1 MKKNKEVQITISESN
16 NIERI
21 LSLFD
26 NSEEQK
32 IIYNKLL
39 EVSPSVIIER
49 AKATEGMDDQA
60 IVKMVREYL

>member
-1 MKKNKEVQITISESN
+1 MQITISESTN
-16 NIERI
+16 FDRI
-21 LSLFD
+21 LSLFEY
-26 NSEEQK
+26 SEEQK

-49 AKATEGMDDQA
+49 AKATEGLDDQA